1 MSLCK
6 QRQRLK
12 CRSKHTTTDGN
23 PFEAKGEWTVFVSI
37 EKKTKQTNK
46 NNDSS
51 KSAVKINKRNNSA
64 NKSITGEQLF
74 FCDTVTISVGSDMV
88 LHCSVTVY
96 RVCRSV
102 GYTVEDSEMTQT
114 HNVTSAHNIHSRI
127 AALTGQCKSTL
138 HITQLLLFVPL
149 QDELDIW

>member
-1 MSLCK
+1 METH
-6 QRQRLK
+6 LK
-12 CRSKHTTTDGN
+12 PKANGQ
-23 PFEAKGEWTVFVSI
+23 FFVSI
-37 EKKTKQTNK
+37 EKKRNKQTKTMTQVNLLL
-46 NNDSS
+46 
-51 KSAVKINKRNNSA
+51 KINKRNNSA

-88 LHCSVTVY
+88 LHCSVTVD

-114 HNVTSAHNIHSRI
+114 HNITLAHNIHSRI

-138 HITQLLLFVPL
+138 HRTQLLLFVPL
-149 QDELDIW
+149 QDKLDIW